1 MRHFREITRNFYIK
15 EALYISIK
23 KKATPLL
30 WHNLLPTPED
40 HDLKSLEF
48 TLTQSQ
54 VSAEF

>member
-1 MRHFREITRNFYIK
+1 MRYFREITRNFYIK

-23 KKATPLL
+23 KTTPLL
-30 WHNLLPTPED
+30 WPNLLPTPED